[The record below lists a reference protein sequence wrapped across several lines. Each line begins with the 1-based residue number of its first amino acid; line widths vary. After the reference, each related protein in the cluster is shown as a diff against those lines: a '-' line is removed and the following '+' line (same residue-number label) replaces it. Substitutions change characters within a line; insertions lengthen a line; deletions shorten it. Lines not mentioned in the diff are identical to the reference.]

1 MGVLNLTPDSFSDG
15 GTFYSAGRIDLARV
29 YDTASEMLAEGAV
42 ILDVGGESTRP
53 GADPVPIAEELE
65 RVIPVL
71 ETLAKLDSIVSL
83 DTRHAAVAAA
93 GIAAGAHL
101 INDVSAGADPE
112 MLNVIA
118 DANVGYAIM
127 HMLGTP
133 QTMQNSPAYDAVVA
147 DVGSYLRSCFT
158 ACLTAGISAERLM
171 VDPGFGF
178 GKTLAHN
185 LAMLRD
191 LEALRVA
198 DRPVLVG
205 LSRKSMLGAITGR
218 DVDERM
224 PASIAVALIA
234 AQNGADVLRVH
245 DVAATQ
251 DALKVFAATQP
262 RQESRIDFSRS

>member
-15 GTFYSAGRIDLARV
+15 GKFYTAGRVDLARV
-29 YDTASEMLAEGAV
+29 YDAAAAMLAEGAD

-53 GADPVPIAEELE
+53 GATSVPIAEELE
-65 RVIPVL
+65 RVIPVVKS
-71 ETLAKLDSIVSL
+71 LAELDSIISL

-93 GIAAGAHL
+93 GIAAGADL

-118 DANVGYAIM
+118 GANVGYAVM
-127 HMLGTP
+127 HMQGTP
-133 QTMQNSPAYDAVVA
+133 ETMQNSPAYDAIVA
-147 DVGSYLRSCFT
+147 DVRSYLQSCYT
-158 ACLTAGISAERLM
+158 ACLAAGVSAECLM

-178 GKTLAHN
+178 GKTLTHN

-191 LEALRVA
+191 LESLRVA

-218 DVDERM
+218 GVDERM
-224 PASIAVALIA
+224 PASIAAALIA

-245 DVAATQ
+245 DVAATK
-251 DALKVFAATQP
+251 DALKVFTATQLT
-262 RQESRIDFSRS
+262 